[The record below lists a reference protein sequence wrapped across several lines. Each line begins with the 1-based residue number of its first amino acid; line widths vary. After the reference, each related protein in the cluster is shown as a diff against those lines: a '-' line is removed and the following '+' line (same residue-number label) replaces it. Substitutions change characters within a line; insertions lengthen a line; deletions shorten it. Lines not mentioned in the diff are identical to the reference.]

1 MTVNIAIVE
10 DNPAVRKN
18 WMRLVNAAPGFC
30 CVAGCASG
38 EEALAQL
45 PALKPHVVLMDI
57 NLPGISGIECTARL
71 KAGLPKTQ
79 FLMITV
85 YGDNDRVFQALQ
97 AGASGYLLKRTPPA
111 ELIAAIGDVLAGGS
125 PMTGEIARKV
135 VDTFRRPLPVAGAES
150 TLTEREAG
158 VLALLAKGYA
168 NKEIAAQL
176 AISFDTV
183 RAHLKKIYE
192 KLHVRCRTEAAAK
205 YLAGQPHSPGS
216 GPLE

>member
-1 MTVNIAIVE
+1 MSTTIAIVE
-10 DNPAVRKN
+10 DNPGVRQN
-18 WMRLVNAAPGFC
+18 WMRLVDTTPGFR

-45 PALKPHVVLMDI
+45 PELKPDVVLMDI
-57 NLPGISGIECTARL
+57 NLPGLSGIECTARL
-71 KAGLPKTQ
+71 KAKLARTQ
-79 FLMITV
+79 FLIITV
-85 YGDNDRVFQALQ
+85 YADNERVFQALQ

-111 ELIAAIGDVLAGGS
+111 ELVAAIKDVLAGGA

-135 VDTFRRPLPVAGAES
+135 VETFRRPVAAPLADS
-150 TLTEREAG
+150 SLTEREAE
-158 VLALLAKGYA
+158 VLTLLSKGYA

-205 YLAGQPHSPGS
+205 FLQAAHSTSAGIPN
-216 GPLE
+216 